1 MSKLSILMI
10 FSLLLLSC
18 SKNIYQQ
25 KEQYIKFKNTGR
37 HISINLKINQYD
49 EGNFYFD
56 TGSPWLLIDSTFYK
70 NQKMSF
76 NHFSE
81 SENAGVGNNPVKMTR
96 ILDTVEFSVI
106 DNTFFSKYNMIHN
119 LKKPLG
125 KNIDGIAG
133 FVNLNNIPFEINY
146 INQKIIF
153 NPKINNS
160 YQEVAIKFDGNY
172 MYLPMEFILNNGT
185 TIKGDFIIDTGSYK
199 TILTSEFSDN
209 KNILNSKKVN
219 YINNGGLSGLHMGY
233 SLFASEVKFDKF
245 KLTDHQID
253 VSNDSIGALSKN
265 KNYIGIIGNDML
277 DNFDII
283 YHPTQYKIWVKPN
296 ENFNKP
302 SDDLY
307 KSFILIETENVD
319 KNWSVGSIYEES
331 DAYKKGLRHNDEIIE
346 INNKSVKKLNIEKF
360 EKKLKPNQKLK
371 LKVRRQNEY
380 FEIDTYLNIFLKRDE

>member
-1 MSKLSILMI
+1 MTKLSILII
-10 FSLLLLSC
+10 FSSLLLSC

-25 KEQYIKFKNTGR
+25 KEQYVKFKNTGR

-76 NHFSE
+76 NDFSE

-125 KNIDGIAG
+125 KNIDGIVG
-133 FVNLNNIPFEINY
+133 FSNFGTTPFEVNY
-146 INQKIIF
+146 ITQKIIL
-153 NPKINNS
+153 NPTINDS
-160 YQEVAIKFDGNY
+160 YQEVAIKFDGY
-172 MYLPMEFILNNGT
+172 FMYLPMELTLNDNT
-185 TIKGDFIIDTGSYK
+185 TIKGDFLIDTGSK
-199 TILTSEFSDN
+199 ETVLTSELANN
-209 KNILNSKKVN
+209 KDILNSKKVT
-219 YINNGGLSGLHMGY
+219 YRNNGGVSGLHMGY

-265 KNYIGIIGNDML
+265 ENYIGIIGNDML

-302 SDDLY
+302 TDDLY
-307 KSFILIETENVD
+307 KSFILIEIENVD
-319 KNWSVGSIYEES
+319 KGWSVGSIYEES
-331 DAYKKGLRHNDEIIE
+331 DAYKKGLRHNDEILE
-346 INNKSVKKLNIEKF
+346 INKKSVKKLNIEKF

-371 LKVRRQNEY
+371 LKVKRQNEY